1 MLYSKSYLIS
11 CLKLYKSAKYF
22 EIIYLFLIWSLW
34 CKLLQLE
41 LAELDQR
48 YILCRS
54 VWAKLR
60 LLWQLKQ
67 CLDDLWASVNLV
79 KAAKYSVIVNFFL
92 YFCSISW
99 FDVNVATCELAVAR
113 PWCICRLFSLC
124 CAKQSF
130 GNVLLL
136 ISLIS
141 LW

>member
-60 LLWQLKQ
+60 LLWQLNQ

-92 YFCSISW
+92 YFLIW
-99 FDVNVATCELAVAR
+99 CEMLQLANLLLHA
-113 PWCICRLFSLC
+113 LDAFAAFSLC
-124 CAKQSF
+124 A
-130 GNVLLL
+130 VLNSHLAMFCF
-136 ISLIS
+136 
-141 LW
+141 